1 MWKNLSLLNVHN
13 SNVSGL
19 YLNYIHVCQSVLE
32 SFASVKDGNNIT
44 NLEGKTVGKL
54 GQIGLP
60 ILVSFDLLPKW
71 STQACLNIVYI
82 AGYH

>member
-19 YLNYIHVCQSVLE
+19 YLNYIHVRQSVLE
-32 SFASVKDGNNIT
+32 SFASVKDVN
-44 NLEGKTVGKL
+44 NLEEKTVGKL

-60 ILVSFDLLPKW
+60 ILVSFIYFFKESLQFCTVDF
-71 STQACLNIVYI
+71 
-82 AGYH
+82 

>member
-1 MWKNLSLLNVHN
+1 MWKNLFLLNVHN

-19 YLNYIHVCQSVLE
+19 YLNYIHVCQSVSE

-54 GQIGLP
+54 G
-60 ILVSFDLLPKW
+60 
-71 STQACLNIVYI
+71 
-82 AGYH
+82 